1 MMDCKPTS
9 SRTRPTE
16 ARASSKS
23 GALVVLTKSSES
35 ERHDAWYKLMLIG
48 SFVRS
53 CPETENLARLRER

>member
-35 ERHDAWYKLMLIG
+35 ERHDVWYGLMLIG

-53 CPETENLARLRER
+53 CPETAKLSGLRER